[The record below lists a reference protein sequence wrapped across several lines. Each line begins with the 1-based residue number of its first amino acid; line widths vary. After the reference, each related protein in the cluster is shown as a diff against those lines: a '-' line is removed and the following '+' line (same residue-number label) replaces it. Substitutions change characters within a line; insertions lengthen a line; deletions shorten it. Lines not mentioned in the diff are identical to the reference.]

1 LDGGLAFNKIIL
13 YDVSDFNNAVKKK
26 KGNNNNIAEAFV
38 SLIRYN
44 SINHLLTK
52 KKSKVNRSYSNKL
65 G

>member
-1 LDGGLAFNKIIL
+1 LGGGLAFNKIIL

-26 KGNNNNIAEAFV
+26 KGNNNIAEAFV

-44 SINHLLTK
+44 SLNHLLTK
-52 KKSKVNRSYSNKL
+52 KKSKVNRSYSKKL